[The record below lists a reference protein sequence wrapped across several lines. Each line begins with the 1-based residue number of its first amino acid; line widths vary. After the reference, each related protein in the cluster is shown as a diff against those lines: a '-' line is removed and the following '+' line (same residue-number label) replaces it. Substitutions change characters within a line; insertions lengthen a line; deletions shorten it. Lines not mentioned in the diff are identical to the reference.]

1 MKKNSPNLIIRIKTK
16 DFKSKKNYFISVK
29 KILDFL
35 DIKYNIEMTPYDTQ
49 KKEGDLSDMFKD
61 IAFIIT
67 KNDCDDLPF

>member
-1 MKKNSPNLIIRIKTK
+1 
-16 DFKSKKNYFISVK
+16 
-29 KILDFL
+29 
-35 DIKYNIEMTPYDTQ
+35 MTPYDTQ

>member
-35 DIKYNIEMTPYDTQ
+35 DINYQIEMTPYDTQ
-49 KKEGDLSDMFKD
+49 KTEGDLSDMFKD

-67 KNDCDDLPF
+67 KNDYDELPF